1 MPVGFR
7 NNKTRLC
14 KNGIVF
20 KYYNKMW
27 LLSRAWCYCLLIMLT
42 VDIGCSEVLTENFI
56 IRLKDMEK
64 IIEDQRAVIANLTKV
79 IEEASLKNI
88 VSEQQ
93 NLIQNC
99 SNSLVDVKGNLA
111 TMDDKHQM
119 IQNKVD
125 ALAGKTALLET
136 GNILLKK
143 TTTFQ

>member
-1 MPVGFR
+1 
-7 NNKTRLC
+7 
-14 KNGIVF
+14 
-20 KYYNKMW
+20 MW
-27 LLSRAWCYCLLIMLT
+27 LLSRAWYYCLLIMLT

-143 TTTFQ
+143 QQRFNNIVVQDHDFNLLSLKIKYKN